1 MTSAATGGRY
11 MKFSIGGYGPVDEEF
26 DERVNAKMLLK
37 LWLRTSVST
46 FLIWIPLLIVTGIL
60 AYLGAYQIFL
70 LALFAGP
77 VIYLVLL
84 LVLTT
89 NDPISESKS
98 LIPDSSEA
106 AEGSFAAIGWSLRSR
121 RVPVTAQPKMIR
133 SDIILPGSV
142 SSRLEIRDGSYY
154 AYVSVFAY
162 GTSLYVGWSM
172 WRRRPGRVL
181 IFTYWRDLF
190 SNAVNRADAM
200 RQALR
205 TEKAR
210 AMREALDIATREGI
224 EAAIE
229 GTELTI
235 AQVYGGLAVENV
247 DITSAAGAVAPPP
260 APLPD
265 FAPAPA
271 FAPSADFAPAPAPLP
286 YPHQPRQPDPAESG
300 LTDLLPSLPPAAPAA
315 EG

>member
-1 MTSAATGGRY
+1 MASAATGGRY
-11 MKFSIGGYGPVDEEF
+11 TKFSVGGYGPVDHAF
-26 DERVNAKMLLK
+26 NERVTPEMLFK
-37 LWLRTSVST
+37 FWLRTVAGT

-60 AYLGAYQIFL
+60 AALGLYQIFL

-84 LVLTT
+84 LTITT

-98 LIPDSSEA
+98 LIPDSADA

-121 RVPVTAQPKMIR
+121 RVPVIAQPKLMR
-133 SDIILPGSV
+133 SDIILPGSLTN
-142 SSRLEIRDGSYY
+142 RLEIRDGNYY
-154 AYVSVFAY
+154 AYVNVFGY

-172 WRRRPGRVL
+172 WRRRPGRTL
-181 IFTYWRDLF
+181 IFTFWRDLF
-190 SNAVNRADAM
+190 ANAVNRADLM
-200 RQALR
+200 RQMLR

-229 GTELTI
+229 GTELTV

-247 DITSAAGAVAPPP
+247 DITSADGAVAPPP
-260 APLPD
+260 APMPVAPLPD
-265 FAPAPA
+265 FGPAPAPA
-271 FAPSADFAPAPAPLP
+271 TGPTDVLPA
-286 YPHQPRQPDPAESG
+286 
-300 LTDLLPSLPPAAPAA
+300 LPPIAAAPAPAA

>member
-1 MTSAATGGRY
+1 MIPAAAIGGRY
-11 MKFSIGGYGPVDEEF
+11 LKFNAGGYNPLDQEF
-26 DERVNAKMLLK
+26 DEQVTAAKLLA
-37 LWLRTSVST
+37 LWLRTCVST
-46 FLIWIPLLIVTGIL
+46 FLIWIPLLVVTGIL

-84 LVLTT
+84 LTLTT
-89 NDPISESKS
+89 NDPISESTS
-98 LIPDSSEA
+98 LIPDAGEA
-106 AEGSFAAIGWSLRSR
+106 ADGSFAAIGWSLRSR

-142 SSRLEIRDGSYY
+142 SRRLEIRDGSYY
-154 AYVSVFAY
+154 AYVNVFAY

-190 SNAVNRADAM
+190 ANVVNRADVMA
-200 RQALR
+200 RALR
-205 TEKAR
+205 TDKAR
-210 AMREALDIATREGI
+210 AMREALDIAMREGI

-229 GTELTI
+229 GTELTT

-247 DITSAAGAVAPPP
+247 DITSAEGAVAPPP

-265 FAPAPA
+265 FGQAPALT
-271 FAPSADFAPAPAPLP
+271 PSADFAPA
-286 YPHQPRQPDPAESG
+286 
-300 LTDLLPSLPPAAPAA
+300 
-315 EG
+315 